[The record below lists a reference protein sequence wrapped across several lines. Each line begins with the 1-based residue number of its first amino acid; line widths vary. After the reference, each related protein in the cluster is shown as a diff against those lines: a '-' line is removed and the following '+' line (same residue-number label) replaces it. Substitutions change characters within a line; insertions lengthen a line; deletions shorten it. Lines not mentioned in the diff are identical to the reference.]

1 MSGLQLTPAQRL
13 PALLMAV
20 TVVWAVIFAVA
31 AFTGLAGRYRLH
43 PDDPSRVPELPALD
57 LSRAHSPL
65 QLVEAYAVIGERP
78 LFNSD
83 RKPLPPE
90 DEGKDDGA
98 GSENAPATDSPL
110 DVALTSVILTPQ
122 MRIAIVTDNR
132 SGKSVSLKVGESL
145 EGEQAGWRLQELQA
159 RKAVF
164 VGSGGSSEVDLRV
177 FDGTGGQAPTT
188 GVAVAEKQ
196 GEGAPEGVTP
206 ANQPA
211 PAAPAAA
218 SAPNTAQGMT
228 PEQRAEMIRR
238 RIEERRRQMREES
251 ERANNS

>member
-20 TVVWAVIFAVA
+20 TVLWALIFAIA

-90 DEGKDDGA
+90 DDGKEGEA
-98 GSENAPATDSPL
+98 GSESGPVADSPL
-110 DVALTSVILTPQ
+110 DVALTSVILTPKL
-122 MRIAIVTDNR
+122 RIAIVTDNR
-132 SGKSVSLKVGESL
+132 SGKSVSLKVGDSL

-164 VGSGGSSEVDLRV
+164 VGSGGTSEIDLRV
-177 FDGTGGQAPTT
+177 FDGSGAQAPVQ
-188 GVAVAEKQ
+188 GVS
-196 GEGAPEGVTP
+196 APEKVAP
-206 ANQPA
+206 ASPDEAAQAIQPA
-211 PAAPAAA
+211 PAIPGTNVAP
-218 SAPNTAQGMT
+218 PPAQGMT

-238 RIEERRRQMREES
+238 RIEERRRQMREEA